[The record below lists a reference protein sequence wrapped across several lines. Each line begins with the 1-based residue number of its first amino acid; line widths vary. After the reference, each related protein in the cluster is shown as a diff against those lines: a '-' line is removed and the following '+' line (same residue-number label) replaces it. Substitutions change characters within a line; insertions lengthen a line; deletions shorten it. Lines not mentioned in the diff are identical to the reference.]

1 MKPIIG
7 ITTSVDEQ
15 KNSSILGAYV
25 KAIETAGGAPILL
38 PYIEDDGAIEAALG
52 ACDGVLF
59 SGGLDIDPVRYN
71 EQKSDTCGDISL
83 YRDEVEFKILE
94 KAMKI
99 DLPILAICRGCQ
111 LVNVALG
118 VTLYQDIPSELGTDI
133 RHRQIEDK
141 FSYSHDVIIEEGTP
155 LFKLLGEKRIR
166 ANSFHH
172 QAIKG
177 LAPTLLSM
185 ASADDGVVEA
195 VWCDSVRYLRAYQ
208 WHPERLFDENNK
220 KIFAD
225 FVNEARKGR

>member
-15 KNSSILGAYV
+15 KSSSVLGAYV
-25 KAIETAGGAPILL
+25 KAIEVAGGAPILL
-38 PYIEDDGAIEAALG
+38 PYIEDDSALEAMLS

-59 SGGLDIDPVRYN
+59 SGGVDIDPARYN
-71 EQKSDTCGDISL
+71 EKKRDTCGDISL
-83 YRDEVEFKILE
+83 YRDEIEFKILE
-94 KAMKI
+94 KAMKM

-118 VTLYQDIPSELGTDI
+118 GTLYQDIPSELDTDI
-133 RHRQIEDK
+133 RHRQIEEK
-141 FSYSHDVIIEEGTP
+141 FSYSHDVIIEEDTP
-155 LFKLLGEKRIR
+155 LFKLLGTTRIK

-172 QAIKG
+172 QAIKS

-185 ASADDGVVEA
+185 ASADDGIVEA

-225 FVNEARKGR
+225 FVNEARKGK